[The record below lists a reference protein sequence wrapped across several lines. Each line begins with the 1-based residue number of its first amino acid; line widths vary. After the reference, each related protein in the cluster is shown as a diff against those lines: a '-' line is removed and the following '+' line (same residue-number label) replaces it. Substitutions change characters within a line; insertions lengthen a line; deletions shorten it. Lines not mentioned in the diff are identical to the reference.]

1 MIINK
6 VWPSKN
12 ELVFSVSCKFS
23 NGFCRHYQITFNMYL
38 NAFVLEPSHYTYK
51 GNERGYKNDM
61 PEHIKLLGLDKEPN
75 EIKVGP
81 RSKAFGKE
89 VSIDFFAE
97 NNGFFKEDIKT
108 INNLDVGEMYTC
120 MSIIDAVR
128 VIRLKE

>member
-12 ELVFSVSCKFS
+12 ELVFSISCRFS

-38 NAFVLEPSHYTYK
+38 NAFILEPSHYTYK
-51 GNERGYKNDM
+51 GNERGYQNDM

-81 RSKAFGKE
+81 RSKAFGIILTYE
-89 VSIDFFAE
+89 E
-97 NNGFFKEDIKT
+97 YM
-108 INNLDVGEMYTC
+108 NLRTLLKLKGE
-120 MSIIDAVR
+120 I
-128 VIRLKE
+128 L